1 MLLNLL
7 VQQPQMLG
15 RIIENTPYWV
25 WALLAGLLWLGGS
38 QLLARNVSLVRA
50 MVMPVAMTGLSVYGI
65 ASAFGAAGQALLP
78 VAAWLVAAV
87 FIASVALWLQP
98 AAP

>member
-1 MLLNLL
+1 MK
-7 VQQPQMLG
+7 
-15 RIIENTPYWV
+15 
-25 WALLAGLLWLGGS
+25 GS

-78 VAAWLVAAV
+78 VGAWLAAAV
-87 FIASVALWLQP
+87 LIASVALWLQP
-98 AAP
+98 AAPQGTLPKASRAASTFQAAPCRWP

>member
-25 WALLAGLLWLGGS
+25 WPCWPGCSG
-38 QLLARNVSLVRA
+38 
-50 MVMPVAMTGLSVYGI
+50 
-65 ASAFGAAGQALLP
+65 
-78 VAAWLVAAV
+78 
-87 FIASVALWLQP
+87 
-98 AAP
+98 

>member
-25 WALLAGLLWLGGS
+25 WALLAALLWLGGS

-78 VAAWLVAAV
+78 VGA
-87 FIASVALWLQP
+87 
-98 AAP
+98 